1 MEGKKINKPGAKER
15 ADALWETM
23 MQRLIEYKEKVGVNK
38 IYSEITLGLFVSHSM
53 RISPL
58 EW

>member
-15 ADALWETM
+15 ADALWKAM

>member
-15 ADALWETM
+15 ADALWEAM

-38 IYSEITLGLFVSHSM
+38 IYSDITLGLFVSHSM

>member
-1 MEGKKINKPGAKER
+1 MEGKKISKPGAKER
-15 ADALWETM
+15 ADALWEAM